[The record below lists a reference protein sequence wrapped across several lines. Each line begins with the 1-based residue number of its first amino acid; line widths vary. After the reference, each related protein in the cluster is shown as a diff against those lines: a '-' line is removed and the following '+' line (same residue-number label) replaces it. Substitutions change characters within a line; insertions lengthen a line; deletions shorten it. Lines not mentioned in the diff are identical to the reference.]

1 MKRNSVAQKT
11 RKRTTIKNTE
21 RKATLRKEPHISSF
35 QASEG
40 IIKVILDKII
50 SISIHQSD
58 MNQINKQLNDYC
70 FDYIQAQM
78 EPLLEENFMNYTKL
92 KSDNNTFFWKN
103 KKQPENQW
111 IEIFEPES
119 VETDRFE
126 SSTVKVQEIPKK
138 KETINEINEGIEHNE
153 NGENNENNNNNT
165 KKTRMNKEKT
175 MRINIIRPNDKK
187 EETIINNE
195 NNKENNNNIDHKT
208 RNTQNQR
215 PLNLNQ
221 NNRGGKKKI
230 PIIDFPSEEIP
241 GIDNEFRHE
250 KYDPPNIH
258 ILRKDIE
265 EEIKNKEKESKLNSN
280 KIKSV
285 KLKEDLEKLTK
296 NIRPLDTNKFT
307 FDSNG
312 KIISFKQYKLDS
324 LSKDFTFIRNTIR
337 EKEEKEDPKLKS
349 RKLSVKDQNNSNV
362 VVIKDNSR
370 INEFNSPEEKK
381 DKAPRE
387 KIIPSG
393 SNFKLILPNIGVV
406 VKENNNQKEGGK
418 DFNKY
423 FKKYSINDYDKI
435 LNEYVPLQNKSKIK
449 NRFERMNL
457 TSTLIQKQLSESIA
471 KSNNNTINNTQINI
485 STINN
490 KRSENTNPLLTSN
503 DNIQINETNT
513 SYINQNSSYMKTAG
527 NSLTKNSVLYNPIM
541 TSVNMRSAFIN
552 FSQDKRGNNFADSI
566 IMKKLG
572 SSSLKMEIDSLQDL
586 KTKPNYRKINSI
598 KKENLFDKNFIR
610 NNKLRL
616 NNKTKENPF
625 LAFNKKILTDA
636 NFGNAIDQKN
646 AGEKENIVISRH
658 LNMQEAF
665 RELGNSMI
673 SGLKIK
679 FPRNRK
685 VELSK

>member
-1 MKRNSVAQKT
+1 M
-11 RKRTTIKNTE
+11 IKKNL
-21 RKATLRKEPHISSF
+21 KHK
-35 QASEG
+35 
-40 IIKVILDKII
+40 KY
-50 SISIHQSD
+50 
-58 MNQINKQLNDYC
+58 INN
-70 FDYIQAQM
+70 
-78 EPLLEENFMNYTKL
+78 
-92 KSDNNTFFWKN
+92 N
-103 KKQPENQW
+103 KK
-111 IEIFEPES
+111 
-119 VETDRFE
+119 
-126 SSTVKVQEIPKK
+126 
-138 KETINEINEGIEHNE
+138 TIQKYLS
-153 NGENNENNNNNT
+153 NNT

-187 EETIINNE
+187 EETIINSE

-208 RNTQNQR
+208 RNIQNQR

-230 PIIDFPSEEIP
+230 PMIDFPSEEIP

-265 EEIKNKEKESKLNSN
+265 EEIKNKEKELNNN

-362 VVIKDNSR
+362 VVIKDNTR
-370 INEFNSPEEKK
+370 FNEFNSPEEKK
-381 DKAPRE
+381 EKAPRE

-393 SNFKLILPNIGVV
+393 SNFKLILPNIGVI

-457 TSTLIQKQLSESIA
+457 TSTLIQKQLSESID

-490 KRSENTNPLLTSN
+490 KR
-503 DNIQINETNT
+503 
-513 SYINQNSSYMKTAG
+513 
-527 NSLTKNSVLYNPIM
+527 
-541 TSVNMRSAFIN
+541 R
-552 FSQDKRGNNFADSI
+552 
-566 IMKKLG
+566 
-572 SSSLKMEIDSLQDL
+572 
-586 KTKPNYRKINSI
+586 
-598 KKENLFDKNFIR
+598 
-610 NNKLRL
+610 
-616 NNKTKENPF
+616 
-625 LAFNKKILTDA
+625 
-636 NFGNAIDQKN
+636 
-646 AGEKENIVISRH
+646 
-658 LNMQEAF
+658 
-665 RELGNSMI
+665 
-673 SGLKIK
+673 
-679 FPRNRK
+679 
-685 VELSK
+685 

>member
-21 RKATLRKEPHISSF
+21 RKATLRKEPQISSF
-35 QASEG
+35 QVSEG

-208 RNTQNQR
+208 RNIQNQR

-230 PIIDFPSEEIP
+230 PMIDFPSEEIP

-362 VVIKDNSR
+362 VVIKDNTR
-370 INEFNSPEEKK
+370 FNEFNSPEEKK
-381 DKAPRE
+381 RKSPER
-387 KIIPSG
+387 K
-393 SNFKLILPNIGVV
+393 
-406 VKENNNQKEGGK
+406 NN
-418 DFNKY
+418 
-423 FKKYSINDYDKI
+423 
-435 LNEYVPLQNKSKIK
+435 SKWEQ
-449 NRFERMNL
+449 F
-457 TSTLIQKQLSESIA
+457 
-471 KSNNNTINNTQINI
+471 
-485 STINN
+485 
-490 KRSENTNPLLTSN
+490 
-503 DNIQINETNT
+503 
-513 SYINQNSSYMKTAG
+513 
-527 NSLTKNSVLYNPIM
+527 
-541 TSVNMRSAFIN
+541 
-552 FSQDKRGNNFADSI
+552 
-566 IMKKLG
+566 
-572 SSSLKMEIDSLQDL
+572 
-586 KTKPNYRKINSI
+586 
-598 KKENLFDKNFIR
+598 
-610 NNKLRL
+610 
-616 NNKTKENPF
+616 
-625 LAFNKKILTDA
+625 
-636 NFGNAIDQKN
+636 
-646 AGEKENIVISRH
+646 
-658 LNMQEAF
+658 
-665 RELGNSMI
+665 
-673 SGLKIK
+673 
-679 FPRNRK
+679 
-685 VELSK
+685 

>member
-1 MKRNSVAQKT
+1 MKRTSIAQKT

-21 RKATLRKEPHISSF
+21 RKNTLRKEPNISSF
-35 QASEG
+35 QVSEG
-40 IIKVILDKII
+40 IVKVILDKII

-58 MNQINKQLNDYC
+58 MNQINSQLNDYC
-70 FDYIQAQM
+70 FGYIHAQM
-78 EPLLEENFMNYTKL
+78 EPLLEENFINYTKL
-92 KSDNNTFFWKN
+92 KNDPNTFFWKN

-111 IEIFEPES
+111 IEIFEPET

-153 NGENNENNNNNT
+153 NAENNEKDNT
-165 KKTRMNKEKT
+165 KKTRTNKEKT
-175 MRINIIRPNDKK
+175 VRINISRPNGKK
-187 EETIINNE
+187 EETNINNE
-195 NNKENNNNIDHKT
+195 NNKENNADNKT
-208 RNTQNQR
+208 RINQT
-215 PLNLNQ
+215 PKTLNLNL
-221 NNRGGKKKI
+221 NNRGGKKKV
-230 PIIDFPSEEIP
+230 PMIDFPSEEIP
-241 GIDNEFRHE
+241 GIDNEFKHE

-258 ILRKDIE
+258 ILGKDIE
-265 EEIKNKEKESKLNSN
+265 EEIKNKEKESKLNNN

-285 KLKEDLEKLTK
+285 KLKEDLEKLNK
-296 NIRPLDTNKFT
+296 NIKPLDTNKFT

-312 KIISFKQYKLDS
+312 KIISFKQYKLDN

-337 EKEEKEDPKLKS
+337 EKEEKEEKGDIKNKLK
-349 RKLSVKDQNNSNV
+349 KLSIKEPSNV
-362 VVIKDNSR
+362 VVIKDNNR
-370 INEFNSPEEKK
+370 MNEFNTSEEKK
-381 DKAPRE
+381 DKAVRE

-423 FKKYSINDYDKI
+423 FKKYSITDYDKI
-435 LNEYVPLQNKSKIK
+435 LNEYVPLQNRSKIK

-457 TSTLIQKQLSESIA
+457 TSTIIQKQLSESLD
-471 KSNNNTINNTQINI
+471 KSNNNTINNTQINM

-490 KRSENTNPLLTSN
+490 KRKENMNPLLTSN
-503 DNIQINETNT
+503 DNIQINDTNT
-513 SYINQNSSYMKTAG
+513 SLINQNSSYMKTAG
-527 NSLTKNSVLYNPIM
+527 NNSITKNSILYNPIM
-541 TSVNMRSAFIN
+541 TSANMRSAFIN
-552 FSQDKRGNNFADSI
+552 YTQDKRGNNFADSI

-586 KTKPNYRKINSI
+586 KTKPNYRKIKSI

-610 NNKLRL
+610 NNRLGL
-616 NNKTKENPF
+616 NNKSRDNPF

-646 AGEKENIVISRH
+646 TTEKENIVISRH